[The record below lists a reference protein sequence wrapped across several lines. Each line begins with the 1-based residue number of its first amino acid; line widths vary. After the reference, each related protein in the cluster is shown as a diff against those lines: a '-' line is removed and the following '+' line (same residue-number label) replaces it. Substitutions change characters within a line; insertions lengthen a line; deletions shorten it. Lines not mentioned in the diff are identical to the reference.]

1 MYFWILWALLV
12 SLWDITY
19 KKSIVI
25 SWKKL
30 SDDWYQFLSWVV
42 SLIVTSIVY
51 LSAII
56 FSFQE
61 LPSFFSIKSLL
72 IFLVVWIISVIWD
85 YLLAYA
91 FKNEKISVLTP
102 YEEFETIFTVIFGFL
117 FFSWVSIT
125 SFICVLI
132 AWTVLTI
139 WSIDFKKFKFNK
151 YALIV
156 TIWSLLF
163 ALKSNLLAYL
173 LIDIAFSPL
182 DSIFYSSIF
191 AFLVALIIILIKNEF
206 SKSFKKSNNKIF
218 LFISTE
224 NIIRFLVW
232 FVYAYLINDVWIVQ
246 TTLLWLLT
254 VFSNMAFA
262 YLVFKE
268 VPAKKDY
275 IIAFL
280 VIICV
285 VLGSINY

>member
-30 SDDWYQFLSWVV
+30 SDDWYQFLSWIV

-61 LPSFFSIKSLL
+61 LPEFFSIKSLL

-191 AFLVALIIILIKNEF
+191 AFLVALIIILIKKEF

-275 IIAFL
+275 IVAFF
-280 VIICV
+280 VILCIV
-285 VLGSINY
+285 WWTSLG